1 MKQRFFNPFTDTGF
15 KIVFGKEKDKIILI
29 SFLNALL
36 EGRPFYEPI
45 TDVRYGDKEV
55 PRDRDCARTA
65 INDIHCITQSGRHI
79 ILEMQLEPHDNFEDR
94 MICYSCRAVTE
105 QMRRRQWDFSIES
118 VYSICFTNFL
128 LPSADRRL
136 VLDRAYCDLDT
147 REPVSDRQRYLY
159 IQLPAFEYTNIDE
172 CTTELERW
180 IYSLKHMP
188 EMREIPFAA
197 RDEAFRRLQQVGQI
211 ESLSPEERRQYD
223 IDQKQLSILYSI
235 ETSRLREG
243 IKIGEERGRKI
254 GEEHGKKLQLYET
267 VTKLRTKGITDE
279 MIANLLDIPVEKIA
293 DIR

>member
-45 TDVRYGDKEV
+45 TNVIYGDKEV
-55 PRDRDCARTA
+55 PRDMDCERTA
-65 INDIHCITQSGRHI
+65 INDIHCVTQSGRHI

-105 QMRRRQWDFSIES
+105 QMRRGHWDFSIES

-128 LPSADRRL
+128 LPGSDPRL
-136 VLDRAYCDLDT
+136 VLDRAYCDLES

-159 IQLPAFEYTNIDE
+159 IQLPVFGAHSSEE
-172 CTTELERW
+172 CVTELERW

-188 EMREIPFAA
+188 EMKEIPFAA
-197 RDEAFRRLQQVGQI
+197 RDEAFRRLQQVGEI
-211 ESLSPEERRQYD
+211 ESMTPEERRQYD
-223 IDQKQLSILYSI
+223 MDQKQLSILYSI

-243 IKIGEERGRKI
+243 IKIGEERG
-254 GEEHGKKLQLYET
+254 KKLQLHDT
-267 VTKLRTKGITDE
+267 VTKLRSKGIADE
-279 MIANLLDIPVEKIA
+279 MIASLLDIPLEEIA
-293 DIR
+293 GIR